1 MATRRGKVGEIFNL
15 ARQDGPRWRDGAE
28 HKAHLSRQ
36 TALRLAA
43 LARARLENLA
53 YLVAPPPASVRL
65 LVRDGMT
72 LLLKDFDVAA
82 PVIATPREIV
92 RKFCC

>member
-15 ARQDGPRWRDGAE
+15 ARQDGHRWRDGAE
-28 HKAHLSRQ
+28 HKAHLSRE

-65 LVRDGMT
+65 FVRDGMSRGA
-72 LLLKDFDVAA
+72 DCSGAGVCN
-82 PVIATPREIV
+82 I
-92 RKFCC
+92 